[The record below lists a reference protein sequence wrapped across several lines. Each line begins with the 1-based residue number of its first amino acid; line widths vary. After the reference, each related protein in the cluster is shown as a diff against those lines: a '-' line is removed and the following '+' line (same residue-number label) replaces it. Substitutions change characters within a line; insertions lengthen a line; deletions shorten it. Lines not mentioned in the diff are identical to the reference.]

1 MTNSATAASLRSAAA
16 LLSPLAALFLPL
28 VAAPTAFGEDM
39 SGESAS
45 GVNSVDRPSV
55 MLNAITPADQVTWS
69 LLALLAPG
77 RLADDL
83 PIYVHPGKEA
93 LDQLARHMEEEG
105 SGEDGVELDW
115 HVGTALRVGEGWKA
129 YPVPVKERRL
139 SEIVAD
145 LRIRDDA
152 GSSLEK
158 APAGG
163 TSAELASGESG
174 RPRLDVPKLNVP
186 KLNVPKLNVLDVDVL
201 DLNVLELNVPDVG
214 LPGPG
219 SDEDGFHVASNVP
232 LANVRITVRL
242 WVPRDVWKGAIPV
255 PVVLPLAVVPADPLY
270 SPFEVPPNNPPS
282 GPWRD
287 RLTDPSSH
295 PWVVQ

>member
-1 MTNSATAASLRSAAA
+1 MTNSAIATSFRSAAA
-16 LLSPLAALFLPL
+16 LRSPSVALSLLLLAAPE
-28 VAAPTAFGEDM
+28 AFGEDL
-39 SGESAS
+39 SGQSAA
-45 GVNSVDRPSV
+45 GVNSVDPTSV
-55 MLNAITPADQVTWS
+55 KLNEITLADQVTWS
-69 LLALLAPG
+69 LQALFAPG
-77 RLADDL
+77 RLGAAI
-83 PIYVHPGKEA
+83 PIYVHPGQTAIDHLE
-93 LDQLARHMEEEG
+93 RHMNTEG
-105 SGEDGVELDW
+105 TAVWLVEQDW
-115 HVGTALRVGEGWKA
+115 HVGVAVWVGKDWKA
-129 YPVPVKERRL
+129 YPVPVENRKL

-174 RPRLDVPKLNVP
+174 RSRLDVP

-270 SPFEVPPNNPPS
+270 SPFEVPPNDPPS

-287 RLTDPSSH
+287 RLTDPSSR